1 MQGER
6 PVFKLG
12 DLSVDLVPRVVKVRD
27 KVMKLSPKEY
37 DLLRVMVQHAGKLLT
52 HKFLLNEL
60 WAVPIDAPARRID
73 AWPHVRLW
81 HIADISP
88 APTNVCYWG

>member
-60 WAVPIDAPARRID
+60 WAVPPSTLPRAGLMPGPMSAYG
-73 AWPHVRLW
+73 
-81 HIADISP
+81 
-88 APTNVCYWG
+88 T